1 MYTTD
6 DMKWVVAD
14 ALLSAGVAVAGA
26 GPAAGSSADADGD
39 RVPCH
44 CRSDSTK
51 SGVCQ

>member
-1 MYTTD
+1 MHTTD

-14 ALLSAGVAVAGA
+14 GLVSAGVAVAGA

-39 RVPCH
+39 RVSCV
-44 CRSDSTK
+44 CRPDGTK